1 MTGLALGALVALVGV
16 NALFVAT
23 EFALV
28 AARPG
33 RLEEAIERGSRLA
46 ARGLRAQSALRLHMS
61 CDQLGIT
68 ASSIAVGILAA
79 PALGGLL
86 AWPLEAAGLG
96 DGAVDTTSWVLAIV
110 LAAFVQMLLGEMV
123 PKNLAIAQPERTLSV
138 AIGPHLAFLAVF
150 RPLVVLLDRAAAL
163 CVRPFGLTPVDEV
176 DRAVGVPELAALL
189 RTSHDE
195 RMIKDFEHDLLSG
208 ALDLGRLTV
217 ASVMVPRADV
227 VVVGGRDPV
236 GQVEWVMT
244 TTGLSRIPLLDDD
257 GAVRRFVH
265 VRRVLALPSEARNE
279 PLTMESTRPL
289 YVIQPDVPLD
299 EALHRLRHWRQRL
312 ALVRTAGEAPD
323 AWQGVVSVEDVVE
336 RLVGDIRDETEG
348 SDETRGREATRDFG
362 QNATGA

>member
-1 MTGLALGALVALVGV
+1 MTGLALGALVVLVAV

-33 RLEEAIERGSRLA
+33 RLEEAAERGSRLA
-46 ARGLRAQSALRLHMS
+46 ARGLRAQSALRIHMS

-68 ASSIAVGILAA
+68 ASSIAVGILAE

-86 AWPLEAAGLG
+86 SWPLEEVGLG
-96 DGAVDTTSWVLAIV
+96 DGAVDVTSWVLAIV
-110 LAAFVQMLLGEMV
+110 VAAFFQMLLGEMV
-123 PKNLAIAQPERTLSV
+123 PKNLAIAQPERTLQV
-138 AIGPHLAFLAVF
+138 AIGPHLAFLAVS

-163 CVRPFGLTPVDEV
+163 VVRPFGLTPVDEV

-195 RMIKDFEHDLLSG
+195 HLIRDFEHDLLAG

-227 VVVGGRDPV
+227 VVASGRDPV
-236 GQVEWVMT
+236 GEVERVMMAS
-244 TTGLSRIPLLDDD
+244 GLSRIPLLDDD

-265 VRRVLALPSEARNE
+265 ARRVLALPPEARDE

-289 YVIQPDVPLD
+289 YVIQPDVSLD
-299 EALHRLRHWRQRL
+299 EALHRLRQWRQRL
-312 ALVRTAGEAPD
+312 ALVRATDEAPD

-336 RLVGDIRDETEG
+336 RLVGDIRDETEER
-348 SDETRGREATRDFG
+348 DETGGRGGTADPEE
-362 QNATGA
+362 NATGA